1 MADLIVTNARALTQ
15 NPAQPTAEAVAVT
28 EDRIQFVGSEADA
41 LALRGPDTVVLDAA
55 GKTLLPGIIDSH
67 FHLLW
72 GSLRLD
78 DIGLEGVQNL
88 DRLRAT
94 ILSYRDEHPNRPLLR
109 GQGLSYDVL
118 PDRRLHR
125 TDLDAVVADVPL
137 VLTCFDVHTVWCNT
151 VALEAAGI
159 LRGASLSGG
168 EVVLD
173 PDGLATGELREFPA
187 MDLVYALFPEP
198 SAAERLRLLRR
209 GVAQASSY
217 GVTSVHNMN
226 GDPDEFALYRTLDE
240 AGELPLR
247 LYVPYRIT
255 PEMPVSVVDDAV
267 ALQESYRSD
276 KLKAGAFKLF
286 MDGVVESYTAF
297 LTEPY
302 VGTDHV
308 GTRNV
313 GEALFSAEH
322 FSELAVRADR
332 AGLQVAVHAVGD
344 AAVRRALDG
353 FETAQKTNGKRDSRH
368 RIEHIELLHPDDL
381 ERFAALGVVASMQPY
396 HCTRPELGYL
406 PSWLRYVP
414 EGRFNDSFAWR
425 TLRDAGAHLTF
436 GSDWPVVSM
445 NPFLGFDAA
454 VNRQPWG
461 PGLPRQAQS
470 LDETLAAYT
479 RDGAYTEFAE
489 HDKGQLRAGML
500 ADMVLLSEDVT
511 TLPPEELVRLEAT
524 LTVCGG
530 QVVFER

>member
-15 NPAQPTAEAVAVT
+15 NPAGPTAEAVAVT
-28 EDRIQFVGSEADA
+28 GSRIRFVGDEADV
-41 LALRGPDTVVLDAA
+41 LALRGPDTVMVDAG

-72 GSLRLD
+72 GSLRLED
-78 DIGLEGVQNL
+78 LQLEGVQSAVNL
-88 DRLRAT
+88 RTT
-94 ILSYRDEHPNRPLLR
+94 ILNYRAEHPDRPLLR

-125 TDLDAVVADVPL
+125 TDLDAIVADVPL

-151 VALEAAGI
+151 AALEAVGI
-159 LRGASLSGG
+159 LHGASVSGG
-168 EVVLD
+168 EVVMGE
-173 PDGLATGELREFPA
+173 DGLATGELREFPA

-198 SAAERLRLLRR
+198 STAERLRLLKR
-209 GVAQASSY
+209 GTAQVSSY
-217 GVTSVHNMN
+217 GITSVHNMN
-226 GDPDEFALYRTLDE
+226 GDPDEFALYRLLDE

-247 LYVPYRIT
+247 LVVPYRIT
-255 PEMPVSVVDDAV
+255 PEMPVSVVDEAV
-267 ALQESYRSD
+267 TLRESYRSP
-276 KLKAGAFKLF
+276 KLRAGAFKLF

-297 LTEPY
+297 MTEPY
-302 VGTDHV
+302 VGTE
-308 GTRNV
+308 NV

-353 FETAQKTNGKRDSRH
+353 FETAQRTNGKRDSRH
-368 RIEHIELLHPDDL
+368 RIEHIELLHPDDRG
-381 ERFAALGVVASMQPY
+381 RFAALGVVASMQPY

-414 EGRFNDSFAWR
+414 EGRFDDSFAWR
-425 TLRDAGAHLTF
+425 TLRDTGAHLTF

-461 PGLPRQAQS
+461 PGRPRQAQS
-470 LDETLAAYT
+470 LEETLAAYT

-489 HDKGQLRAGML
+489 NDKGQLKAGMF
-500 ADMVLLSEDVT
+500 ADMVLLNEDVT
-511 TLPPEELVRLEAT
+511 TLPTEELERLEAT
-524 LTVCGG
+524 LTICDGK
-530 QVVFER
+530 VVFQR